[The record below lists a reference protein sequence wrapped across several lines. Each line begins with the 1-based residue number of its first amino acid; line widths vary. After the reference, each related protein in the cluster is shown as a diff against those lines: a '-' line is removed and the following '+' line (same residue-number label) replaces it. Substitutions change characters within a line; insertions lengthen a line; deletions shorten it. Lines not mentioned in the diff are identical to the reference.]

1 MIDRVIDNV
10 ESELADNGV
19 YASVTSGT
27 SMQPLFKTNR
37 DMIVIVPPK
46 GELKKYDVVLYKVAT
61 GKYVLH
67 RIVKVLPDKY
77 LIRGDNTYKLEH
89 IEKGRIL
96 AVLTE
101 FIRKGKKCKVTERSY
116 RLYSRIWNF
125 IYPVRFLYVKSRAL
139 LYRIYKIIFKRKKTK
154 LNENR

>member
-1 MIDRVIDNV
+1 MIDKHIDTV
-10 ESELADNGV
+10 ESELDESGV

-37 DMIVIVPPK
+37 DMIVLVKPTS
-46 GELKKYDVVLYKVAT
+46 ELKKYDVVLYKVSD

-101 FIRKGKKCKVTERSY
+101 FIRKGKKHKITDPSY
-116 RLYSRIWNF
+116 RVYSRIWNF
-125 IYPVRFLYVKSRAL
+125 IYPLRYLFIKAKAL
-139 LYRIYKIIFKRKKTK
+139 LYKIYSLIFKRKRRD
-154 LNENR
+154 NS